1 MINASAP
8 ITAPVIAPTG
18 DFFDP
23 PDDVAPPVL
32 PVADEEGSDVDVTLT
47 PEGVNSGVVSEL
59 SNSKR
64 SNWNSVLPFA
74 LEPRFVTTIVWNVSR
89 RSGEA

>member
-1 MINASAP
+1 MINASTP

-18 DFFDP
+18 DFDP
-23 PDDVAPPVL
+23 PDDVTPPVL
-32 PVADEEGSDVDVTLT
+32 PAADEEGTDVGVTLT

-64 SNWNSVLPFA
+64 SNRNSVLPFA
-74 LEPRFVTTIVWNVSR
+74 SEPRFVTTIVWYVSR